1 MQITSREEKCGLMT
15 FSINFFQKIRKNFRL
30 RKIYIFHLL
39 IMVSVIFPVRGEP
52 NQIRLHLA
60 HGVTDDHPT
69 NIAALEVQKEI
80 ALRTD
85 DRIRLEIFSN
95 MQFGE
100 EAELIVLLQK
110 SRLDIGIISTGP
122 LSAYN
127 PDLDILDLPYLF
139 DNRQQAYEIW
149 DGEAGTA
156 ILERFKASGLKGICY
171 WENGLRSLTT
181 RNTPVKT
188 PADLK
193 NMPIRTMENSIYVNF
208 FSYLGALPTPI
219 PWGQVTPSFQA
230 GIIEA
235 QENPIPIIVTNHLE
249 NYQRFLILTRHVF
262 NPHLV
267 LFGPS
272 LNEKLTPGEI
282 NTLSKIFYD
291 FRLKQRQYLV
301 EQEINGLKTLQEKG
315 MVVIEP
321 DLTEFRKLGKEF
333 SRAALTRFAKEI
345 RIYFERRLEQ

>member
-1 MQITSREEKCGLMT
+1 MIFITDS
-15 FSINFFQKIRKNFRL
+15 FQKSWEYLHLK
-30 RKIYIFHLL
+30 KIYIFPLL
-39 IMVSVIFPVRGEP
+39 LMVSLIFPVRGEP
-52 NQIRLHLA
+52 NQIQLHLA
-60 HGVTDDHPT
+60 HGAPHDHPI
-69 NIAALEVQKEI
+69 NIAALEIQKEI
-80 ALRTD
+80 AIRTD
-85 DRIRLEIFSN
+85 NRICLEIFSN

-100 EAELIVLLQK
+100 EAELIELLQNA
-110 SRLDIGIISTGP
+110 RLDIGIISTGP

-139 DNRQQAYEIW
+139 DNRQQAYEVW

-156 ILERFKASGLKGICY
+156 ILKQFKDFGLNGICY

-188 PADLK
+188 PVDLK
-193 NMPIRTMENSIYVNF
+193 NMLIRTMENSIYVDF

-219 PWGQVTPSFQA
+219 PWGQVAPSFQA

-235 QENPIPIIVTNHLE
+235 QENPIPIIVTNNLE
-249 NYQRFLILTRHVF
+249 TYQRFLILTRHVY

-272 LNEKLTPGEI
+272 LNEKLTPAEI

-291 FRLKQRQYLV
+291 FRLKQRHYLV
-301 EQEINGLKTLQEKG
+301 EQEKNGLKTLQEKG
-315 MVVIEP
+315 MIVIEP
-321 DLTEFRKLGKEF
+321 DLTEFRRLGKEF
-333 SRAALTRFAKEI
+333 SKAAITRFAKEI
-345 RIYFERRLEQ
+345 RIYFERYLEQ